1 MPKKKMCRKMSFL
14 FHSECAIFADYGT
27 KNKTEIQLVSRY
39 MISLIS
45 VYILD
50 IGVWVRADASL

>member
-1 MPKKKMCRKMSFL
+1 MCRKMSFL